1 MVVPRTAYAI
11 SPLISIVT
19 GAIPPAKVNVTA
31 ADLMPVDAATFIV
44 SGSSKL
50 WPGGMIFPCASIV
63 VQVQVGV
70 ADWIVTGFVEEL
82 ISRKLRVIV
91 ERGSINPN
99 LINGGS
105 TMIVAGKEAAAI

>member
-11 SPLISIVT
+11 SPLIST
-19 GAIPPAKVNVTA
+19 LAGAIPPVKVNVTA
-31 ADLMPVDAATFIV
+31 AVLIPVDAATFIV
-44 SGSSKL
+44 IGTSKL

-70 ADWIVTGFVEEL
+70 ADWIVTGFAEVL

-105 TMIVAGKEAAAI
+105 TMIVACREEVAV